1 MNVAHIFQFLKELKE
16 NNTKEWMDANK
27 TRYKAIRLD
36 FEQQIEAFING
47 IRSFDDTLTGIE
59 AKNALF
65 RINRDIR
72 FSNDKRP
79 YKENFGADMSRD
91 GKKSPYAGYY
101 FHLEP
106 GNCFLAGGS
115 YMAEPAILSKIR
127 QEIDYNGA
135 ELTKIVNSDSFKYQF
150 GNLVGDTLVRPPKG
164 YEADN
169 PYIELIKMKSF
180 IAVKNFTDEE
190 VLHTKFFTNALKSYE
205 VMMPFI
211 KFLNNAISEE
221 ENV

>member
-27 TRYKAIRLD
+27 PRYNAIRLD
-36 FEQQIEAFING
+36 FEQQIESFING

-65 RINRDIR
+65 RMNRDIR

-91 GKKSPYAGYY
+91 GKKSAYAGYY

-115 YMAEPAILSKIR
+115 YMAEPALLTKIR

-135 ELTKIVNSDSFKYQF
+135 ELSEIINSDQFKYQF

-164 YEADN
+164 YDAQN
-169 PYIELIKMKSF
+169 PHIDLIKMKSF

-190 VLHTKFFTNALKSYE
+190 VLHPKFFTNALKSYE

-211 KFLNNAISEE
+211 KFLNNAVSEV